1 MKPLRAL
8 AAVLALFAGLM
19 LGRAAV
25 AHEVR
30 PALLEITQA
39 DPQSYVLVWKQPA
52 MADMVL
58 RLNPRLSSGW
68 LDRPPDDQYAA
79 PGFLIRTWTV
89 SQAGS
94 LEGQRL
100 TIEGLE
106 GTITD
111 VLVQIRLLDGEQR
124 RLLIRPQSPS
134 VTLNLAAAPE
144 LEAPAYFR
152 LGVEHIA
159 GGLDHL
165 MFVLA
170 LLLLVGLRWRILGAV
185 TAFTVGHS
193 LTLAAAALGWVQ
205 APSQIIEALVALSI
219 VLVAVEVA
227 RSRLSEST
235 LLRRRP
241 WLVAL
246 LFGLLHGFAFAGALS
261 DIGLPRQDL
270 IAALLLFNLGVEAGQ
285 ILFVAIAVAAWLGL
299 RRIGERAPGALVAGA
314 RLAPAYLIGP
324 YAAFLFLDRLG
335 AAFQ

>member
-1 MKPLRAL
+1 M
-8 AAVLALFAGLM
+8 
-19 LGRAAV
+19 
-25 AHEVR
+25 
-30 PALLEITQA
+30 
-39 DPQSYVLVWKQPA
+39 
-52 MADMVL
+52 
-58 RLNPRLSSGW
+58 
-68 LDRPPDDQYAA
+68 
-79 PGFLIRTWTV
+79 

-134 VTLNLAAAPE
+134 VTLNLATAPE

-193 LTLAAAALGWVQ
+193 LTLAAASLGWVKV
-205 APSQIIEALVALSI
+205 PSQIIEALVALSI

-227 RSRLSEST
+227 RSRLREST

-299 RRIGERAPGALVAGA
+299 RRMGERAPGVLEAGA